1 MNLLNDMYEKLET
14 DFKDKDTISKIY
26 FIYESLCELFQY
38 DSRWHWAIGEERL
51 QDEIFNKEIDITN
64 VTSNKVVCS
73 SFSKMFCEL
82 ADLLLSNDENYD
94 MSLLQG
100 ELAHCFAIT
109 YLKDNTVIE
118 IDPLGNTNDFLNI
131 KKGLPIQGIKII
143 SLYDDPIYLEE
154 RALRE
159 SEYRNDALYLQFL
172 KKIGEEMREQEAYKL
187 DPTLTLFDWFRTTTN
202 FHSMGLNEANG
213 LFLLT
218 VSNIAQTSAQ
228 NLMFRIMFLY
238 DPVAD
243 DVKLIYKVPS
253 TTEEDSHYCM
263 RLEQGNIEIQKIE
276 EPITD
281 YIARYRSFTD
291 DREKYLSKK

>member
-1 MNLLNDMYEKLET
+1 
-14 DFKDKDTISKIY
+14 
-26 FIYESLCELFQY
+26 
-38 DSRWHWAIGEERL
+38 
-51 QDEIFNKEIDITN
+51 
-64 VTSNKVVCS
+64 
-73 SFSKMFCEL
+73 MFCEL

-228 NLMFRIMFLY
+228 NLMFRRMFLY